1 MSSIEVN
8 HLERGKR
15 KLIDLRSDTVTK
27 PSPEMREWI
36 ARAEV
41 GDDVFGDDPTV
52 KRLEEMVAGLLGK
65 ETALYFP
72 SGTQSNQT
80 AIKALTRPADEII
93 VEAGAHLYNYEG
105 GAPGLLSGV
114 QIRPILG
121 DYGVIHLEQIEEVY
135 SPGDL
140 HRPPTRLIC
149 LENTHN
155 RAGGTVFPIDIMERI
170 TNFARERGILVHLDG
185 ARLFNASVASGVD
198 VKDYARLADTVSICL
213 SKGLGAPVG
222 SCLSGKRDLIERAR
236 RVRKILGGGM
246 RQAGILAAAGIYA
259 LENNV
264 ERLAEDHAN
273 AKRFAKGIADLK
285 GLNVDVEH
293 VDTNIVLIHL
303 TDEEASS
310 LDAVAE
316 LKERG
321 VSVVPFGK
329 RTMRA
334 VTHLDVTRTDIDRAI
349 AIFMEHFGA

>member
-1 MSSIEVN
+1 M
-8 HLERGKR
+8 
-15 KLIDLRSDTVTK
+15 IDLRSDTVTK

-52 KRLEEMVAGLLGK
+52 HRLEEKVAGLLGK
-65 ETALYFP
+65 ESALYFP

-80 AIKALTRPADEII
+80 AIKVLTQPADEII
-93 VEAGAHLYNYEG
+93 VEAGAHLYNFEG

-114 QIRPILG
+114 QIRPIHG
-121 DYGVIHLEQIEEVY
+121 EHGVIRPEQIEEVY

-155 RAGGTVFPIDIMERI
+155 RAGGTVFPIEIMERI
-170 TNFARERGILVHLDG
+170 ADFAREKGIFVHLDG
-185 ARLFNASVASGVD
+185 ARLFNASVASGIRVSE
-198 VKDYARLADTVSICL
+198 YARLADTVSICL

-222 SCLSGKRDLIERAR
+222 SCLSGSRDLIERAR

-259 LENNV
+259 LENHV

-273 AKRFAKGIADLK
+273 ARRLAEGIADLA
-285 GLNVDVEH
+285 GLRVDVQH
-293 VDTNIVLIHL
+293 VDTNIVIIHL
-303 TDEEASS
+303 TDEGVSS
-310 LDAVAE
+310 LDVVAG

-334 VTHLDVTRTDIDRAI
+334 VTHLDVTATDIDRAI
-349 AIFMEHFGA
+349 AVFREHFGAGSNR